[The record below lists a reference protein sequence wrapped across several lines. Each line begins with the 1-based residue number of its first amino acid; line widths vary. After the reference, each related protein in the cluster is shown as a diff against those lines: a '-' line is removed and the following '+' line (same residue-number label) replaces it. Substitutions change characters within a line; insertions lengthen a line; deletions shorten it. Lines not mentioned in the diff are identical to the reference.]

1 MSIFDRSSRAE
12 TFGLT
17 HNTDTGIVKSCFI
30 HSSMGQWETNN
41 PRRHCDLIAL
51 YPGDGCFILQRL
63 IIMKT
68 SQSDLEQFIIFL
80 LFSPFVP
87 KWLDWIRGLLSDLSG
102 NGTYK
107 GSLSPAQT
115 ILCRKLGCR
124 LLEQIFSMTLS
135 GDHVCFK
142 AYFSGQVG
150 NYEHINALQ
159 SNACQ
164 TNRWLIPLS
173 NLDLLITCY
182 VRQSQGLFLGNHI
195 LFCAN
200 SNFNYH

>member
-1 MSIFDRSSRAE
+1 
-12 TFGLT
+12 
-17 HNTDTGIVKSCFI
+17 
-30 HSSMGQWETNN
+30 
-41 PRRHCDLIAL
+41 
-51 YPGDGCFILQRL
+51 
-63 IIMKT
+63 MKT

-87 KWLDWIRGLLSDLSG
+87 KWLDRIRGLLSDLSG

-142 AYFSGQVG
+142 AYFQVKW
-150 NYEHINALQ
+150 EI
-159 SNACQ
+159 
-164 TNRWLIPLS
+164 TNTLMPS
-173 NLDLLITCY
+173 
-182 VRQSQGLFLGNHI
+182 SQMLVKLTDG
-195 LFCAN
+195 
-200 SNFNYH
+200 